1 VGVVG
6 VVVVLVG
13 VVVVL
18 VGVVVVLVGVV
29 VVLVGVVVVLVGV
42 VVVLVGVVVVLV
54 GVVVVVV
61 GVVPVVVV
69 TVGVVFCLGA
79 PGAMAGIAMP
89 RTAPASA
96 TGTDTRRSLTACVSA
111 VAAPTPAE
119 PPLLAVLTTGA
130 AAGTR

>member
-1 VGVVG
+1 
-6 VVVVLVG
+6 VLVG

-29 VVLVGVVVVLVGV
+29 VVP
-42 VVVLVGVVVVLV
+42 V

-61 GVVPVVVV
+61 GVVVVV
-69 TVGVVFCLGA
+69 TVGVGLCFGA

-111 VAAPTPAE
+111 PASRTPADATS
-119 PPLLAVLTTGA
+119 LAVLTTGCSRA
-130 AAGTR
+130 LGRRRAVYGVNFTVMTSPSRIA